1 MKKIL
6 SIVLSLAAAT
16 VLLIGTAFAGDTVL
30 LEETNG
36 EVTDAIN
43 AAPEGAMIICT
54 VKYDPDNANNGTTGG
69 NGWGIGGVVTDG
81 SWTVGSD
88 YQAVYNSEGD
98 FSLEPGEVRE
108 FTFDVD
114 SIKRDAT
121 GPIQINFYNGW
132 ILQKAILRTVDGV
145 AVDAGDAGDADG
157 ADGAV
162 KTADTTTIVLFG
174 VIAVMALIAVVAAKK
189 ARA

>member
-98 FSLEPGEVRE
+98 FSLEPGEVRAGCYRSNPDQLLQWMD
-108 FTFDVD
+108 FTEGYTPH
-114 SIKRDAT
+114 SRWCR
-121 GPIQINFYNGW
+121 G
-132 ILQKAILRTVDGV
+132 
-145 AVDAGDAGDADG
+145 
-157 ADGAV
+157 
-162 KTADTTTIVLFG
+162 
-174 VIAVMALIAVVAAKK
+174 
-189 ARA
+189 

>member
-6 SIVLSLAAAT
+6 CIVLSLAAAT
-16 VLLIGTAFAGDTVL
+16 VLLIGTAFAADTVL

-54 VKYDPDNANNGTTGG
+54 VKYDPDNANNGATEG

-81 SWTVGSD
+81 SWTVGLE
-88 YQAVYNSEGD
+88 YQAVYNSEGE

-121 GPIQINFYNGW
+121 GAIQINFYNGW
-132 ILQKAILRTVDGV
+132 ILQKAVLRTGDGG
-145 AVDAGDAGDADG
+145 AGDAGDADG